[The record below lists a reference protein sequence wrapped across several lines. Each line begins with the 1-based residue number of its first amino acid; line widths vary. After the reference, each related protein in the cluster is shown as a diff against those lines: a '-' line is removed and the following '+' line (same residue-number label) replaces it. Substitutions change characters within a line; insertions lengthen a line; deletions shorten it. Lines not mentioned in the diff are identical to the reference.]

1 MIELFS
7 VTGNTTLLRQAIN
20 TCPNIPCRDLL
31 DQLVNEENK
40 ETLLDLINRIIGEFS
55 RKEITNTFKQL
66 IQGNAVDVVELISKL
81 IGLPGNNNWYLVE
94 ILVDVNGLFNWDMGD
109 IKALDEIISQK

>member
-1 MIELFS
+1 MYLLTNPLFPIRFTLGLIELFS

-40 ETLLDLINRIIGEFS
+40 ETLLDLINRIIGEFFV
-55 RKEITNTFKQL
+55 RKSQILLNNQFKAMPWWL
-66 IQGNAVDVVELISKL
+66 N
-81 IGLPGNNNWYLVE
+81 
-94 ILVDVNGLFNWDMGD
+94 
-109 IKALDEIISQK
+109 